1 MDTAYVINIQNYS
14 LHDGPGI
21 RTLVFLKGCPL
32 RCKWCS
38 NPESQEFHQEL
49 VFNKNKCLGKSQCGR
64 CIHKCNNDAIS
75 FNKQEIV
82 EINRQKCNNCL
93 KCTHLCPSQALYVYG
108 KTYEYRELL
117 DLVEKDNSFY
127 ARSGGGLTVSGGE
140 PLAQG
145 DFTIKLL
152 KEAKKRRINTAIETC
167 GYAPWEVLK
176 EAAQYLDTILFDIKS
191 LDCKKH
197 EKFTGEPNKL
207 ILDNFDKLSITYP
220 QLNKIV
226 RTPIIPKF
234 NDSQEEKSKIAEY
247 VKNYPNTTYEVLTYH
262 RLGQPKYEYLGRNY
276 PMDEEGE

>member
-49 VFNKNKCLGKSQCGR
+49 AFNKNKCLGKSQCGR
-64 CIHKCNNDAIS
+64 CTHKCSSNAIS
-75 FNKQEIV
+75 FHKEEIV

-93 KCTHLCPSQALYVYG
+93 KCIDICPSQALSVYG
-108 KTYEYRELL
+108 KRYDYKELL
-117 DLVEKDNSFY
+117 NLVEKDNSFY

-145 DFTIKLL
+145 DFTLKLL

-167 GYAPWEVLK
+167 GYAPWKVLK

-191 LDCKKH
+191 LDSKKH
-197 EKFTGEPNKL
+197 EKFTGVSNKL
-207 ILDNFDKLSITYP
+207 ILDNFDKLSTAYP

-226 RTPIIPKF
+226 RTPIIPGF
-234 NDSQEEKSKIAEY
+234 NDSQDEKSKVEEY
-247 VKNYPNTTYEVLTYH
+247 VKNYPNVTYEVLTYH
-262 RLGQPKYEYLGRNY
+262 KLGQTKYEYLGRNY
-276 PMDEEGE
+276 PMDEERE